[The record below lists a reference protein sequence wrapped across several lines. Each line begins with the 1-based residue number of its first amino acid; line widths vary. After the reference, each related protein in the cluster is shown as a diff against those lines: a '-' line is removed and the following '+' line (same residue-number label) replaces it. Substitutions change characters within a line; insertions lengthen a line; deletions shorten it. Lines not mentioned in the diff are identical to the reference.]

1 MGWKNDEGGEEPS
14 QAACYWTVLLRGVAC
29 AKATSDTSTECD
41 LPDSFRRTVAGV
53 GDPGYKVLSNAFK
66 ELWPF
71 KYGRHV
77 GRAL

>member
-14 QAACYWTVLLRGVAC
+14 QAACYWTVLLRGVDL
-29 AKATSDTSTECD
+29 AKATS
-41 LPDSFRRTVAGV
+41 AGV

-71 KYGRHV
+71 KYG
-77 GRAL
+77 LL